1 LIFADLFFPSVHCAR
16 TPGRFALC
24 SPCLL
29 KIADGM
35 AVVTSIDTIKTGQNR
50 IRYSSG
56 LAPALED
63 LSKKTELHGA
73 LESAFN
79 KLYGYTSDEDG
90 IRHAILEEKEV
101 GFDEAKYMIVACSA
115 FVNFLISKAAATGL
129 LATAAKK

>member
-1 LIFADLFFPSVHCAR
+1 
-16 TPGRFALC
+16 
-24 SPCLL
+24 
-29 KIADGM
+29 
-35 AVVTSIDTIKTGQNR
+35 
-50 IRYSSG
+50 
-56 LAPALED
+56 

-73 LESAFN
+73 LKSAFN

-129 LATAAKK
+129 LATAAKSEFSPRPQGNSLNSGPDPVQGLIADVSSLTEMMLSACTT